1 MTRVIVMD
9 EEFHE
14 PLTIVE
20 ISASWF
26 RAIQDGHHPPYIRL
40 PVEQREVTAASFAKA
55 MMKDH
60 AEYQELKTVWLR
72 FEQVRKGTG
81 RKRLDGSSETETI
94 FWFAYADDPELALT
108 LRAAFLPGQIGEV
121 QRLQKAAYVKGVF
134 DVLFR

>member
-40 PVEQREVTAASFAKA
+40 LVEQREVTAASFAKA

-81 RKRLDGSSETETI
+81 
-94 FWFAYADDPELALT
+94 P
-108 LRAAFLPGQIGEV
+108 
-121 QRLQKAAYVKGVF
+121 
-134 DVLFR
+134 